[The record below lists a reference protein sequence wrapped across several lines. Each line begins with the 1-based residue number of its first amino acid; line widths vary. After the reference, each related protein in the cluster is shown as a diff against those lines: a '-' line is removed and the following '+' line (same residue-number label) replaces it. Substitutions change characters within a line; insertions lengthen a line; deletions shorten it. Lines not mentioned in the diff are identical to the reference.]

1 MHSLHHK
8 YFFLVSTVKKILDA
22 EKAEDF
28 NVDEEISILF
38 DGNAG
43 AEEAG
48 LAAGRDSLGSST
60 TFSVGQAQVLEKIH
74 TANTEVNETIQLLK
88 AFLFDVL
95 KNHHDSDP
103 QALQVLQE
111 TLDQVFGSY
120 FRHVRDKRLMS
131 EEAAVDPSN
140 RSDLLKAMNGL
151 IAMIHATRTSIES
164 CRKVLLLEGSKV
176 AQANEQQIATAADGS
191 QPNSEDEDDFC
202 DLLEKFLAKSST
214 TASSSVTWG
223 NGRGWELLGRLV
235 ESESKCATQN
245 ALLCQHTC
253 SISHVNYF
261 IFF

>member
-1 MHSLHHK
+1 M
-8 YFFLVSTVKKILDA
+8 VSTVKKILDA

-28 NVDEEISILF
+28 DVDEEISILF

-43 AEEAG
+43 AAEEAG
-48 LAAGRDSLGSST
+48 LAAGRDSFGSST
-60 TFSVGQAQVLEKIH
+60 TGTFSVGNAQVLEKIH
-74 TANTEVNETIQLLK
+74 IANTKVNETIQLLK

-120 FRHVRDKRLMS
+120 FRHVRDKRFTS

-140 RSDLLKAMNGL
+140 RSDLLKGMNGL

-164 CRKVLLLEGSKV
+164 CGKALLLEGSEV
-176 AQANEQQIATAADGS
+176 AQANLQQIAAAVNGS
-191 QPNSEDEDDFC
+191 QPNLEDDEDFC
-202 DLLEKFLAKSST
+202 DYLEKFLAKSP
-214 TASSSVTWG
+214 TAASSHGRSSVTWG

-245 ALLCQHTC
+245 ALLCQHSC
-253 SISHVNYF
+253 SISHINYF